1 MRFYPRRR
9 SGDKDHHTT
18 LPRWAQAS
26 LGALLIAI
34 AIAAGTATLTV
45 NVAFGAQE
53 SQFKAFIFGL
63 ADAMKIAL
71 PLTAALSGWTWF
83 LRLAWGTAL
92 AFSIYAALSFYM
104 TTSGQA
110 LLNAGQTDEVRAA
123 LAASL
128 AAAEAGLT
136 RIQETGS
143 TEAIRALVTSA
154 QAQMTAEK
162 ETGIGKNYRDA
173 TLRLESY
180 AARLA
185 EAEHRDALEA
195 KRARAEAE
203 LAALKPKALG
213 MADNLGALLNVN
225 RAMIARLDSIIAAVI
240 AITLAEMATYLTVYG
255 VPLVISDR
263 PRKRPEPVML
273 EAPETNDA
281 SASLFRL
288 RMLIHSAGGRLT
300 IGRREL
306 ADKLGARR
314 STLQDWITKW
324 RDAKLIR
331 VEIGPD
337 GRTVLSLH
345 EADDVRR
352 ITSA

>member
-1 MRFYPRRR
+1 MRN
-9 SGDKDHHTT
+9 HNI
-18 LPRWAQAS
+18 LPRWVQAS
-26 LGALLIAI
+26 LGALLITI
-34 AIAAGTATLTV
+34 AISAGAATLIV
-45 NVAFGAQE
+45 NVTYGAQE
-53 SQFKAFIFGL
+53 SHFRAFIFGL
-63 ADAMKIAL
+63 ADVMKVIL

-83 LRLAWGTAL
+83 LRIAWGTAL
-92 AFSIYAALSFYM
+92 AFSIYAALTFYM
-104 TTSGQA
+104 ASSGQT
-110 LLNAGQTDEVRAA
+110 LLNASQNDNARAA
-123 LAASL
+123 AAASL
-128 AAAEAGLT
+128 AEARAGLA
-136 RIQETGS
+136 RITEAGS

-154 QAQMTAEK
+154 QNQMAAEK

-173 TLRLESY
+173 TLRLEAY

-185 EAEHRDALEA
+185 EAERRDALEA

-203 LAALKPKALG
+203 LAAVKPQALG
-213 MADNLGALLNVN
+213 MADNLGALLSVN
-225 RAMIARLDSIIAAVI
+225 RAMIARLDSIAA
-240 AITLAEMATYLTVYG
+240 AIVAIILVEMATYLTVYG
-255 VPLVISDR
+255 VPLLIGAR
-263 PRKRPEPVML
+263 LRKRPDPVML

-345 EADDVRR
+345 ETDDVRR